1 MTLKGKLFAG
11 LLAGVASFGFT
22 LQTEASRHI
31 EDQVS
36 HTVVSVQPE
45 AAEAQTEGRTVQK
58 MENGEGDLAAT
69 RSASRAKPFRTVS
82 HTMHQWQV
90 ESRDEGG
97 TLIFSDSPEYVAHDG
112 ILYQDTVTGDARV
125 LYYHLNS
132 QHTNKKVAVV
142 LEAVEDGFTTVAI
155 TRGGYGLPSDDYLAV
170 GKAAQMMYYD
180 GQTQGHHYMMKGSQR
195 LLDQSMDKIELAP
208 GQLVAGTYDFHTNHA
223 VKVSVIMYP
232 ADADPFTFLKTARV
246 QPKDEMRLRGTFKNM
261 DRVLT
266 GTRAYDPDKDGIVYI
281 PLADNIHDLYRTGID
296 ATDGSSVTDF
306 GNYGI
311 NYWIE
316 MPTVARGGA
325 VKYFLCPLGGVYA
338 GAMRVSVNGGR
349 ADMMQTP
356 FGRTYFGDA
365 TPPESDTVQKAREAG
380 LWILTKDAE
389 LADLG
394 SYDDSDNVKFEFSP
408 PGASTLPVSLI
419 LMPSN

>member
-1 MTLKGKLFAG
+1 
-11 LLAGVASFGFT
+11 
-22 LQTEASRHI
+22 
-31 EDQVS
+31 
-36 HTVVSVQPE
+36 
-45 AAEAQTEGRTVQK
+45 
-58 MENGEGDLAAT
+58 
-69 RSASRAKPFRTVS
+69 
-82 HTMHQWQV
+82 
-90 ESRDEGG
+90 
-97 TLIFSDSPEYVAHDG
+97 
-112 ILYQDTVTGDARV
+112 
-125 LYYHLNS
+125 
-132 QHTNKKVAVV
+132 
-142 LEAVEDGFTTVAI
+142 
-155 TRGGYGLPSDDYLAV
+155 
-170 GKAAQMMYYD
+170 
-180 GQTQGHHYMMKGSQR
+180 
-195 LLDQSMDKIELAP
+195 
-208 GQLVAGTYDFHTNHA
+208 
-223 VKVSVIMYP
+223 
-232 ADADPFTFLKTARV
+232 
-246 QPKDEMRLRGTFKNM
+246 MRLRGTFKNM

-408 PGASTLPVSLI
+408 PGASNLPVSLI